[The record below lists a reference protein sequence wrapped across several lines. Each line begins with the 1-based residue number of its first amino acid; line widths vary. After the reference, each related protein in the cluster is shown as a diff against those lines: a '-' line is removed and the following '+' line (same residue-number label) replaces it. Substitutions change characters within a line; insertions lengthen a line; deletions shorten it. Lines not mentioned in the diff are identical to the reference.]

1 MLLLN
6 NKSDKNKLDQLRVNN
21 HQKYQYIYAY
31 KRILFSKQP
40 FIQNTV
46 KCKYMYNLFTF
57 TIYKDNARSLLP
69 KRKQIVSILT

>member
-21 HQKYQYIYAY
+21 HQKYQYMYAY

-46 KCKYMYNLFTF
+46 KCKYNLFTF
-57 TIYKDNARSLLP
+57 TIYIDNARSLLS
-69 KRKQIVSILT
+69 K

>member
-6 NKSDKNKLDQLRVNN
+6 NKSDKNKLNQLRVNN
-21 HQKYQYIYAY
+21 HQKYQYKYAY

-40 FIQNTV
+40 FIQNAV
-46 KCKYMYNLFTF
+46 KCKNNLFTF
-57 TIYKDNARSLLP
+57 TIYIDNARSLLP